1 MAATDNTTKNSSVHG
16 ASSASFL
23 QYLRLALIL
32 ITFFTGCLSIVA
44 SQFIIIIFFNN
55 DEITKQ
61 EMLNFTK
68 KNFVILLTFVT
79 KWVSPTHLVITHD
92 HSIPEHTFQ
101 YLTKK
106 TGGEKLLTSNLDNK
120 AIIIANH
127 QIYSDWL
134 FLWWIAY
141 LNNCADNFYIIMKD
155 SLEKIPVL
163 GYGMRNYSFI
173 FLSRK
178 WENDKNIITKQLN
191 KINENN
197 LNKDVKEDLK
207 KNWLLI
213 FPEGTNMSDNRK
225 EVSDNFI
232 KKNSYKSLNQILLP
246 RVRGLFFSICTLSK
260 TSNFV
265 YDFTIGYSGHKNYEF
280 AQDIFTLNNIYLFGK
295 GPKEVHMHIRAF
307 DIKKIPGIVPIDSES
322 ITEDELNSKM
332 DLFQEWL
339 FERWQE
345 KDQLL
350 IDFYKNSKFINN
362 KVDKITNKYESELKL
377 NSIFEIIAV
386 YCIPIFVIIIFYLTF
401 LFAKSRLK
409 I

>member
-1 MAATDNTTKNSSVHG
+1 MPETSTGKMSSIHG
-16 ASSASFL
+16 SSSASVL
-23 QYLRLALIL
+23 QYLRLAIVIIIFL
-32 ITFFTGCLSIVA
+32 TGCLSIVA

-79 KWVSPTHLVITHD
+79 KWVSPTHLIITHD
-92 HSIPEHTFQ
+92 DSIPDNTFQ

-106 TGGEKLLTSNLDNK
+106 SGGEKLLISNLDSK
-120 AIIIANH
+120 AIIMANH

-155 SLEKIPVL
+155 SLKKIPIL
-163 GYGMRNYSFI
+163 GYGMENYNFI

-178 WENDKNIITKQLN
+178 WENDQKIMTEQLN
-191 KINENN
+191 KINETN
-197 LNKDVKEDLK
+197 LNKDIKEDLK

-225 EVSDNFI
+225 EISDNFI
-232 KKNSYKSLNQILLP
+232 KENNYKLLNQVLLP
-246 RVRGLFFSICTLSK
+246 RVRGLYLSICTLSK
-260 TSNFV
+260 TSNFL

-295 GPKEVHMHIRAF
+295 GPKEVHMHIRSF
-307 DIKKIPGIVPIDSES
+307 DIKKIPGIISIDNES
-322 ITEDELNSKM
+322 ISEDELNKKM
-332 DLFQEWL
+332 NLFQDWL

-350 IDFYKNSKFINN
+350 IDFYKNSKFIDN
-362 KVDKITNKYESELKL
+362 KINKIKNKYESELKL

-386 YCIPIFVIIIFYLTF
+386 YFIPIFVIILFYLTF

>member
-1 MAATDNTTKNSSVHG
+1 MPETSTGKMSSIHG
-16 ASSASFL
+16 SSSASVL
-23 QYLRLALIL
+23 QYLRLAIVIIIFL
-32 ITFFTGCLSIVA
+32 TGCLSIVA

-68 KNFVILLTFVT
+68 KNFVILSTFVT
-79 KWVSPTHLVITHD
+79 KWVSPTHLIITHD
-92 HSIPEHTFQ
+92 DSIPDNTFQ

-106 TGGEKLLTSNLDNK
+106 SGGEKLLISNLDSK
-120 AIIIANH
+120 AIIMANH

-155 SLEKIPVL
+155 SLKKIPIL
-163 GYGMRNYSFI
+163 GYGMENYNFI

-178 WENDKNIITKQLN
+178 WENDQKIMTEQLN
-191 KINENN
+191 KINETN
-197 LNKDVKEDLK
+197 LNKDIKEDLK

-225 EVSDNFI
+225 EISDNFI
-232 KKNSYKSLNQILLP
+232 KKNNYKLLNQVLLP
-246 RVRGLFFSICTLSK
+246 RVRGLYLSICTLSK
-260 TSNFV
+260 TSNFL

-295 GPKEVHMHIRAF
+295 GPKEVHMHIRSF
-307 DIKKIPGIVPIDSES
+307 DIKKIPGIISIDNES
-322 ITEDELNSKM
+322 ISEDELNKKM
-332 DLFQEWL
+332 NLFQDWL

-350 IDFYKNSKFINN
+350 IDFYKNSKFIDN
-362 KVDKITNKYESELKL
+362 KINKIKNKYESELKL

-386 YCIPIFVIIIFYLTF
+386 YFIPIFVIILFYLTF

>member
-1 MAATDNTTKNSSVHG
+1 MPETSTGKMSSIHG
-16 ASSASFL
+16 SSSASVL
-23 QYLRLALIL
+23 QYLRLALVIIIFL
-32 ITFFTGCLSIVA
+32 TGCLSIVA

-61 EMLNFTK
+61 EMLNFSK

-79 KWVSPTHLVITHD
+79 KWVSPTHLIITHD
-92 HSIPEHTFQ
+92 DSIPDNTFQ

-106 TGGEKLLTSNLDNK
+106 SGGEKLLISNLDSK
-120 AIIIANH
+120 AIIMANH

-155 SLEKIPVL
+155 SLKKIPIL
-163 GYGMRNYSFI
+163 GYGMENYNFI

-178 WENDKNIITKQLN
+178 WENDQKIMTEQLN
-191 KINENN
+191 KINETN
-197 LNKDVKEDLK
+197 LNKDIKEDLK

-225 EVSDNFI
+225 EISDNFI
-232 KKNSYKSLNQILLP
+232 KKNNYKLLNQVLLP
-246 RVRGLFFSICTLSK
+246 RVRGLYLSICTLSK
-260 TSNFV
+260 TSKFL

-295 GPKEVHMHIRAF
+295 GPKEVHMHIRSF
-307 DIKKIPGIVPIDSES
+307 DIKKIPGIISIDNES
-322 ITEDELNSKM
+322 ISEDELNKKM
-332 DLFQEWL
+332 NLFQDWL

-350 IDFYKNSKFINN
+350 IDFYKNSKFIDN
-362 KVDKITNKYESELKL
+362 KINKIKNKYESELKL

-386 YCIPIFVIIIFYLTF
+386 YFIPIFVIILFYLTF

>member
-1 MAATDNTTKNSSVHG
+1 MPETSTGKMSSIHG
-16 ASSASFL
+16 SSSASVL
-23 QYLRLALIL
+23 QYLRLAIVIIIFL
-32 ITFFTGCLSIVA
+32 TGCLSIVA

-68 KNFVILLTFVT
+68 KNFVILSTFVT
-79 KWVSPTHLVITHD
+79 KWVSPTHLIITHD
-92 HSIPEHTFQ
+92 DSIPDNTFQ

-106 TGGEKLLTSNLDNK
+106 SGGEKLLISNLDSK
-120 AIIIANH
+120 AIIMANH

-155 SLEKIPVL
+155 SLKKIPIL
-163 GYGMRNYSFI
+163 GYGMENYNFI

-178 WENDKNIITKQLN
+178 WENDQKIMTEQLN
-191 KINENN
+191 KINETN
-197 LNKDVKEDLK
+197 LNKDIKEDLK

-225 EVSDNFI
+225 EISDNFI
-232 KKNSYKSLNQILLP
+232 KKNNYKLLNQVLLP
-246 RVRGLFFSICTLSK
+246 RVRGLYLSICTLSK
-260 TSNFV
+260 TSNFL

-295 GPKEVHMHIRAF
+295 GPKEVHMHIRSF
-307 DIKKIPGIVPIDSES
+307 DIKKIPGIISIDNES
-322 ITEDELNSKM
+322 ISEDELNKKM
-332 DLFQEWL
+332 NLFQDWL

-350 IDFYKNSKFINN
+350 IDFYKNSKFIDN
-362 KVDKITNKYESELKL
+362 KINKIKNKYESELKL

-386 YCIPIFVIIIFYLTF
+386 YFIPIFDIILFYLTF

>member
-1 MAATDNTTKNSSVHG
+1 MPETSTGKMSSIHG
-16 ASSASFL
+16 SSSASVL
-23 QYLRLALIL
+23 QYLRLAIVIIIFL
-32 ITFFTGCLSIVA
+32 TGCLSIVA

-79 KWVSPTHLVITHD
+79 KWVSPTHLIITHD
-92 HSIPEHTFQ
+92 DSIPDNTFQ

-106 TGGEKLLTSNLDNK
+106 SGGEKLLISNLDSK
-120 AIIIANH
+120 AIIMANH

-155 SLEKIPVL
+155 SLKKIPIL
-163 GYGMRNYSFI
+163 GYGMENYNFI

-178 WENDKNIITKQLN
+178 WENDQKIMTEQLN
-191 KINENN
+191 KINETN
-197 LNKDVKEDLK
+197 LNKDIKEDLK

-225 EVSDNFI
+225 EISDNFI
-232 KKNSYKSLNQILLP
+232 KKNNYKLLNQVLLP
-246 RVRGLFFSICTLSK
+246 RVRGLYLSICTLSK
-260 TSNFV
+260 TSNFL

-295 GPKEVHMHIRAF
+295 GPKEVHMHIRSF
-307 DIKKIPGIVPIDSES
+307 DIKKIPGIISIDNES
-322 ITEDELNSKM
+322 ISEDELNKNM
-332 DLFQEWL
+332 NLFQDWL

-350 IDFYKNSKFINN
+350 IDFYKNSKFIDN
-362 KVDKITNKYESELKL
+362 KINKIKNKYESELKL

-386 YCIPIFVIIIFYLTF
+386 YFIPIFVIILFYLTF